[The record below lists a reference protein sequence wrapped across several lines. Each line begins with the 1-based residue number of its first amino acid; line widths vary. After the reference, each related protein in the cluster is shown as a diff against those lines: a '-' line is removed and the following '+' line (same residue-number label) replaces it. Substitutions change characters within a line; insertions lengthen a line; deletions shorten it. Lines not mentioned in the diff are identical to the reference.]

1 MNEAAPSTFDPDL
14 FQSMQQEAEFSTKT
28 TPIPVADYNAL
39 LSKIGTPRQST
50 NQETGKVSTI
60 WDISWKI
67 DAPEAGEDAHERT
80 VRQSL
85 FLDLD
90 DTGKLDSGKGKNVQ
104 LGRLLEAL
112 NLNGKPWT
120 PQGLVGNVAR
130 ISVTQYAGKD
140 KYEGTIF
147 NDVKAV
153 VAI

>member
-14 FQSMQQEAEFSTKT
+14 FQSMQQEAEFSTEV
-28 TPIPVADYNAL
+28 TPIPVDDYNAQI
-39 LSKIGTPRQST
+39 SKIGSPRQST
-50 NQETGKVSTI
+50 SNDGKVYTA

-67 DAPEAGEDAHERT
+67 DAPDKGEDAHERT
-80 VRQSL
+80 VRQSI
-85 FLDLD
+85 FLDLND
-90 DTGKLDSGKGKNVQ
+90 AGALDSGKGKNVQ

-112 NLNGKPWT
+112 KLNGKPWT

-153 VAI
+153 TAL